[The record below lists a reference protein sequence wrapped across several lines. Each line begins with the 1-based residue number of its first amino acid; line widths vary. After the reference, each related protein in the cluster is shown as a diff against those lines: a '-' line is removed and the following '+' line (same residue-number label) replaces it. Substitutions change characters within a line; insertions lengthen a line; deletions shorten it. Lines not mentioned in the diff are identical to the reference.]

1 MGDGRAG
8 LHTECLLLRVR
19 GHPDPVRHT
28 VEEVRDD
35 ILPGRRY
42 AHKLSIR
49 AAGARCD
56 PLGRRMVASDPIY
69 TGPWRG
75 K

>member
-1 MGDGRAG
+1 MGDGHTR

-19 GHPDPVRHT
+19 GHPDSLRHI
-28 VEEVRDD
+28 VQALWDD
-35 ILPGRRY
+35 ILSGCWY

-49 AAGARCD
+49 TAGARCD
-56 PLGRRMVASDPIY
+56 PLGRRMVASGPIY
-69 TGPWRG
+69 TGPRRG

>member
-1 MGDGRAG
+1 MGDRYTG
-8 LHTECLLLRVR
+8 LHTERLLLRVR
-19 GHPDPVRHT
+19 GYPDPVRHT
-28 VEEVRDD
+28 VQEVRDD
-35 ILPGRRY
+35 ILSGRWY

-69 TGPWRG
+69 TGPRRG